1 MISGLAIDGMPIL
14 AFFLLFCLVG
24 LIAFQVGY
32 VVGRWWQTRTPDEK
46 EGLTGML
53 VGSILAMFAFLLAVT
68 MGMSADRFDTRR
80 GVVLAEANAIGTTYL
95 RAGYLPEPVASQSR
109 ALLREYASLRIVT
122 SDTDEMK
129 ANISRSV
136 EIHQDLW
143 VIAEELAVAAPESD
157 LLGLY
162 VTSLNELIDLH
173 TTRFVSGVYAR
184 VPETI
189 VYVLILGSM
198 LAIGMVGYNAGLTRH
213 RSLASAAI
221 LILVLAAV
229 VTLVVDLD
237 RPRDGLIRINQQPLI
252 DLAEQ
257 LEDEAP

>member
-1 MISGLAIDGMPIL
+1 MLTGLAIDDLPIL
-14 AFFLLFCLVG
+14 AFFLLFCFVG
-24 LIAFQVGY
+24 LVVFQIGY
-32 VVGRWWQTRTPDEK
+32 LVGRWWQTRTPDEK

-68 MGMSADRFDTRR
+68 MGMSSDRFDTRR
-80 GVVLAEANAIGTTYL
+80 GVVLAEANSIGTTYL
-95 RAGYLPEPVASQSR
+95 RAGYLPEPAASESR
-109 ALLREYASLRIVT
+109 ALLREYAPLRIVT
-122 SDTDEMK
+122 SDTEQVT
-129 ANISRSV
+129 ANIARSV
-136 EIHQDLW
+136 EIHGELW
-143 VIAEELAVAAPESD
+143 AIAEELAVAAPESD

-173 TTRFVSGVYAR
+173 TTRFVTGVYAR

-189 VYVLILGSM
+189 VYLLILGSM
-198 LAIGMVGYNAGLTRH
+198 MAIGMVGYNAGLTRH

-237 RPRDGLIRINQQPLI
+237 RPRDGLIRINQQALI

-257 LEDEAP
+257 LDDGAP